1 MWNKSVWRDK
11 KLKRP
16 TQKIKMLHIKRG
28 RYLVPKFEYFCFSFL
43 MLLDS
48 LSTWSRTSTAVVLWN
63 GYNFSLWIGSADL
76 FCCCFLFLPNVSV
89 KRAADIVWRRMND
102 RSLTFLG
109 RITLYLFK
117 YLCPRGS
124 WWAVP
129 DCCSA
134 LQLLHNLH
142 LNKKEFKREYFI
154 LGNEWSIQAWYKFV
168 FNVKL
173 IIISYLSRPFLFF
186 RISVGHSWGS
196 HSGATFPPC
205 FFRCAVVQTGEGNE
219 NTDLSWQMFQ
229 VIVSLQSFLHDE

>member
-1 MWNKSVWRDK
+1 MKQNFHCGGFMKWLQLFPLDW
-11 KLKRP
+11 L
-16 TQKIKMLHIKRG
+16 
-28 RYLVPKFEYFCFSFL
+28 YWSFL
-43 MLLDS
+43 LLFFISS
-48 LSTWSRTSTAVVLWN
+48 LCICEGS
-63 GYNFSLWIGSADL
+63 SLQ
-76 FCCCFLFLPNVSV
+76 
-89 KRAADIVWRRMND
+89 ADIVWGRMND
-102 RSLTFLG
+102 RSLAFLG

-173 IIISYLSRPFLFF
+173 IIVSYLSRPFLFF

>member
-48 LSTWSRTSTAVVLWN
+48 LSTWSRTSTAVVFMKWLQLFPLDWL
-63 GYNFSLWIGSADL
+63 YWSFLLLFFISSLCICEGSSL
-76 FCCCFLFLPNVSV
+76 Q
-89 KRAADIVWRRMND
+89 ADIVWGRMND

-142 LNKKEFKREYFI
+142 LNCP
-154 LGNEWSIQAWYKFV
+154 S
-168 FNVKL
+168 
-173 IIISYLSRPFLFF
+173 FF
-186 RISVGHSWGS
+186 YWCMQGL
-196 HSGATFPPC
+196 
-205 FFRCAVVQTGEGNE
+205 EK
-219 NTDLSWQMFQ
+219 
-229 VIVSLQSFLHDE
+229 